1 MIPLAAYQA
10 AVERD
15 YEKTGYFL
23 DRVILVKIIDD
34 RLWRFNS
41 AEKPYKLEAFDK
53 TSKQENLL
61 APERLS
67 HLVAKQFGIAE
78 DIVATALLY
87 VV

>member
-23 DRVILVKIIDD
+23 DQVILVKIIDNK
-34 RLWRFNS
+34 LWRFSS

-53 TSKQENLL
+53 TSKQEKLL

-67 HLVAKQFGIAE
+67 HLVAEQFGIAE
-78 DIVATALLY
+78 EVVEAVLAY
-87 VV
+87 VE